1 MRRLRWAHYP
11 VSWGVLRLA
20 GAGMSTGNAV
30 RRTAAVERGIASA
43 DALFSLEGIP
53 EGAVVPEPEGEAA
66 TKAAVERLGSRF
78 ARLDGQVRHALRRTR
93 DHAGNL
99 SSDRLQGLS
108 EIVQNAEDLR
118 ATDVHILTRER
129 ELLVAH
135 NGSPVRLSDVLALTM
150 PWLTSKA
157 EQTDSTGRFGIG
169 LMTLQSLSPHL
180 EVHCGHYR
188 FRVGDPDI
196 SAAEPFPVPD
206 WFAGDT
212 WTVLRVPL
220 EPGVLGADEVDA
232 WLAGWGDSA
241 LLFLGYVGS
250 VTHLDEQGGVRHRL
264 ALDRETGE
272 PFEAVV
278 GGQSV
283 HVETSEACAGD
294 GSRWLVCR
302 TTVPSPAGITRSH
315 KAVGPTT
322 AIALALPLGPDDA
335 GRIYAGL
342 PVADTALALCVSAQF
357 DPIASRQALDDTPWN
372 RALNELV
379 GDLWTAAV
387 PWQFREDPARAWRA
401 VPLPDDMRD
410 ASGPVAVL
418 ERLLLDRA
426 RAGVSHRLVLDVA
439 GQGLLGLDDLAVED
453 ETLVGVVTE
462 EEIARVAERTAVL
475 PGLARDADG
484 RWREVLADWE
494 DHDGAVPGAVD
505 LYDALR
511 LLDDET
517 RSPQAN
523 IRLAAAGLAVDIY
536 SSLMTSRWLVDS
548 SEGRHS
554 VPRPAEPAMFTDVL
568 RGLGASLGFSQEIHP
583 AFLADTD
590 EARAVRAWLRKR
602 GALLTDADAVSVIR
616 RLAAI
621 GAAGS
626 GSPIALRL
634 TDDQLIELR
643 DGFARVPDPE
653 RETLGRDVGLAIRL
667 QGHRYDRAGKR
678 EDIDVAPARAYLPA
692 RLDSSEREESFA
704 FAAGRTVGLAWLRPR
719 YAEVLQRGG
728 AGMGARKFLRL
739 LGAETAPRLRRHPRA
754 RERFTQSPKGLS
766 VDVISGPRART
777 DALRALEA
785 TFTLDDYESP
795 DLHAVASG
803 IAAEQDPQL
812 RRRRAA
818 ALFHVLGRAWSRFSD
833 HDEVDAVYDYYAW
846 QNRGRTAAFWL
857 WQLRDTPWLDDGN
870 GAPSV
875 SARLRMRTTGTVAVY
890 GADDERFLHPE
901 IQQLVGRRSDVLRAL
916 GISAEA
922 RTEDLVECLQRL
934 HRREEEGG
942 DRDVP
947 AALILYQALAER
959 AFGRGTG
966 ASEEMSPGSVLRA
979 FGEGSGL
986 VLTDSGWR
994 RPSQCLR
1001 GAPVFGLLRAF
1012 APMFPGSQEFWQRLG
1027 ARVPTVDDATAV
1039 IKELAQRDRKQ
1050 GRDEPDGTTQSIIL
1064 ETLKM
1069 LAALGRTHPGALTAK
1084 RLGRLPLWTSQGW
1097 RSKRPVYAVEDP
1109 VVAEAL
1115 GRGRAVWLP
1124 GAELEQFRPLIGALR
1139 VSELAAEN
1147 VAVHSP
1153 GPALADPDATALV
1166 RSAITHLRED
1176 LQRNAASVAQS
1187 LDCSWDQLA
1196 DLTVRITPHLACSLD
1211 LPDTGETVH
1220 VPVGTGIDWSSG
1232 TLYVRDTSALTRA
1245 SGVGRSIA
1253 ARFPGS
1259 RRDVAFAW
1267 GAACDQA
1274 EKGRTAVHLSL
1285 ADDQV
1290 RRDREAAEAER
1301 ERRLRELGNEVN
1313 QRRSV
1318 TKAQASTSMGTSRT
1332 AVILPPVPSASP
1344 PATGPSAPPVPP
1356 AAPPRRLVDP
1366 GRLRLVDPSG
1376 IITPPKSSAAPP
1388 ARPSGYTSGTSGLP
1402 QPRAG
1407 SAIPQQH
1414 TSPRPYTGTEQEKVA
1429 LDVVRRALAADDD
1442 WLRDLRAQRGLG
1454 ADAVDALSRFYE
1466 LKAYKDVEP
1475 DTVLLT
1481 PAEFQRA
1488 AESDD
1493 FFLVVVSGLEA
1504 GTAPVS
1510 VRIIPQPLQQ
1520 LICRPSSSVTVSGI
1534 RDAHSRVYQLEEET

>member
-1 MRRLRWAHYP
+1 M
-11 VSWGVLRLA
+11 
-20 GAGMSTGNAV
+20 
-30 RRTAAVERGIASA
+30 
-43 DALFSLEGIP
+43 
-53 EGAVVPEPEGEAA
+53 
-66 TKAAVERLGSRF
+66 
-78 ARLDGQVRHALRRTR
+78 LRRTR

-108 EIVQNAEDLR
+108 EIVQNAEDLD
-118 ATDVHILTRER
+118 ATDVRVLTKER

-135 NGSPVRLSDVLALTM
+135 NGSPVRLPDVLALAM

-157 EQTDSTGRFGIG
+157 EQADSTGRFGIG

-180 EVHCGHYR
+180 EIHCGHYR
-188 FRVGDPDI
+188 FRIGDPDL
-196 SAAEPFPVPD
+196 SVAEPFPVPD

-232 WLAGWGDSA
+232 WLAEWGDSA
-241 LLFLGYVGS
+241 LLFLGSVGS
-250 VTHLDEQGGVRHRL
+250 VTHLDEQGGVRQRL
-264 ALDRETGE
+264 ALVREGGE

-283 HVETSEACAGD
+283 GVETGEARAGD
-294 GSRWLVCR
+294 GSRWMVCR
-302 TTVPSPAGITRSH
+302 TTVPSPSGITRSH
-315 KAVGPTT
+315 KAVGHTT
-322 AIALALPLGPDDA
+322 AIAVALPLGLDDA
-335 GRIYAGL
+335 GRVYAGL
-342 PVADTALALCVSAQF
+342 PVADTALALCVSAQY

-387 PWQFREDPARAWRA
+387 LWQFWRDPARAWRA
-401 VPLPDDMRD
+401 VPLPVDMRD
-410 ASGPVAVL
+410 ARDPVAAL

-426 RAGVSHRLVLDVA
+426 RAGVSHGLVLDVA
-439 GQGLLGLDDLAVED
+439 EQGPLGLGDLAVED

-462 EEIARVAERTAVL
+462 EEVSRVAKRTAVL
-475 PGLARDADG
+475 PGLARDEDG
-484 RWREVLADWE
+484 RWRGVLADWE
-494 DHDGAVPGAVD
+494 DHNGAAPVTVD

-523 IRLAAAGLAVDIY
+523 IRLSAAGLAADIY
-536 SSLMTSRWLVDS
+536 SSLLSSRWLVDS
-548 SEGRHS
+548 SGGRHG
-554 VPRPAEPAMFTDVL
+554 VPRPAEPVVFTDVP
-568 RGLGASLGFSQEIHP
+568 RGLGASLGFSREIHP

-590 EARAVRAWLRKR
+590 EARSVRAWLRKR
-602 GALLTDADAVSVIR
+602 GALLTDADPVAVIR

-621 GAAGS
+621 GAAENG
-626 GSPIALRL
+626 GPNVLRL
-634 TDDQLIELR
+634 TDGQLIELR

-653 RETLGRDVGLAIRL
+653 RETLGRDVGHAIRL

-678 EDIDVAPARAYLPA
+678 EDIDVAPARAYLPV

-704 FAAGRTVGLAWLRPR
+704 FAAGRTTGLVWLRPR

-739 LGAETAPRLRRHPRA
+739 LGAETAPRLGRHPRA
-754 RERFTQSPKGLS
+754 RERFTQSPKGLPA
-766 VDVISGPRART
+766 DVTSGPRART

-785 TFTLDDYESP
+785 TFTLDDHESP
-795 DLHAVASG
+795 DLRAVASG
-803 IAAEQDPQL
+803 IASEQNPQI

-857 WQLRDTPWLDDGN
+857 WQLRDTPWLDDGK

-875 SARLRMRTTGTVAVY
+875 PARLRMRTTGTVAVY
-890 GADDERFLHPE
+890 GADNERFLHPE
-901 IQQLVGRRSDVLRAL
+901 IQQLVGRRSDVLHAL

-934 HRREEEGG
+934 RRREEEGG

-959 AFGRGTG
+959 AFVRGT
-966 ASEEMSPGSVLRA
+966 AAPEEMSLGSVLRA

-986 VLTDSGWR
+986 VLTDSGWC

-1001 GAPVFGLLRAF
+1001 GAPLFGPLRVF
-1012 APMFPGSQEFWQRLG
+1012 APTFPGSEEFWQRLG
-1027 ARVPTVDDATAV
+1027 VRLPNVDDAAAV

-1050 GRDEPDGTTQSIIL
+1050 GRDEPDGTTQSIVL
-1064 ETLKM
+1064 ETMKM
-1069 LAALGRTHPGALTAK
+1069 LAAPGRTHPGALTAK

-1115 GRGRAVWLP
+1115 GREHAVWCP
-1124 GAELEQFRPLIGALR
+1124 GAELERFRPLIGALR
-1139 VSELAAEN
+1139 VSELAAEH
-1147 VAVHSP
+1147 VTVYSP
-1153 GPALADPDATALV
+1153 DPAQADPDATALV
-1166 RSAITHLRED
+1166 RSAVTHLRED

-1196 DLTVRITPHLACSLD
+1196 GLTVCIAPHLACSLD

-1220 VPVGTGIDWSSG
+1220 MPVDTGIDWSSG
-1232 TLYVRDTSALTRA
+1232 TLYVRDTAALTRT

-1259 RRDVAFAW
+1259 RREVALAW
-1267 GAACDQA
+1267 GAACDQV
-1274 EKGRTAVHLSL
+1274 EEGRTAVQLSL

-1301 ERRLRELGNEVN
+1301 ERRLRELGNEVD
-1313 QRRSV
+1313 QRRTA
-1318 TKAQASTSMGTSRT
+1318 TKAQASTAASTSRT
-1332 AVILPPVPSASP
+1332 AVILPPVPSAQP
-1344 PATGPSAPPVPP
+1344 PATGPSVPPVPP
-1356 AAPPRRLVDP
+1356 AAAPPRRLVDP
-1366 GRLRLVDPSG
+1366 GSLRLVDPSG
-1376 IITPPKSSAAPP
+1376 IITPPKSSAAGAPT

-1414 TSPRPYTGTEQEKVA
+1414 TPPRPYTGMEQDKVA
-1429 LDVVRRALAADDD
+1429 LDVVRKALATDDD

-1466 LKAYKDVEP
+1466 LKAYKDAEP

-1488 AESDD
+1488 VESDD
-1493 FFLVVVSGLEA
+1493 FFLVIVSGLEA

-1520 LICRPSSSVTVSGI
+1520 LTCRPSSSVTVTGI
-1534 RDAHSRVYQLEEET
+1534 RGAHSRVYQLEEER

>member
-1 MRRLRWAHYP
+1 MGSAE
-11 VSWGVLRLA
+11 VSGGGDEHGEC
-20 GAGMSTGNAV
+20 GASNGRGRA
-30 RRTAAVERGIASA
+30 GIASA

-979 FGEGSGL
+979 FGEEAASSSRTPAGAGRASACAGRRSSACSVRSLPCFQAARNSGSG
-986 VLTDSGWR
+986 SE
-994 RPSQCLR
+994 
-1001 GAPVFGLLRAF
+1001 RAC
-1012 APMFPGSQEFWQRLG
+1012 RL
-1027 ARVPTVDDATAV
+1027 
-1039 IKELAQRDRKQ
+1039 
-1050 GRDEPDGTTQSIIL
+1050 
-1064 ETLKM
+1064 
-1069 LAALGRTHPGALTAK
+1069 
-1084 RLGRLPLWTSQGW
+1084 
-1097 RSKRPVYAVEDP
+1097 
-1109 VVAEAL
+1109 
-1115 GRGRAVWLP
+1115 
-1124 GAELEQFRPLIGALR
+1124 
-1139 VSELAAEN
+1139 
-1147 VAVHSP
+1147 
-1153 GPALADPDATALV
+1153 
-1166 RSAITHLRED
+1166 
-1176 LQRNAASVAQS
+1176 
-1187 LDCSWDQLA
+1187 
-1196 DLTVRITPHLACSLD
+1196 
-1211 LPDTGETVH
+1211 
-1220 VPVGTGIDWSSG
+1220 
-1232 TLYVRDTSALTRA
+1232 
-1245 SGVGRSIA
+1245 
-1253 ARFPGS
+1253 
-1259 RRDVAFAW
+1259 
-1267 GAACDQA
+1267 
-1274 EKGRTAVHLSL
+1274 
-1285 ADDQV
+1285 
-1290 RRDREAAEAER
+1290 
-1301 ERRLRELGNEVN
+1301 
-1313 QRRSV
+1313 
-1318 TKAQASTSMGTSRT
+1318 STM
-1332 AVILPPVPSASP
+1332 
-1344 PATGPSAPPVPP
+1344 
-1356 AAPPRRLVDP
+1356 
-1366 GRLRLVDPSG
+1366 
-1376 IITPPKSSAAPP
+1376 
-1388 ARPSGYTSGTSGLP
+1388 
-1402 QPRAG
+1402 
-1407 SAIPQQH
+1407 
-1414 TSPRPYTGTEQEKVA
+1414 PRP
-1429 LDVVRRALAADDD
+1429 
-1442 WLRDLRAQRGLG
+1442 
-1454 ADAVDALSRFYE
+1454 
-1466 LKAYKDVEP
+1466 
-1475 DTVLLT
+1475 
-1481 PAEFQRA
+1481 
-1488 AESDD
+1488 
-1493 FFLVVVSGLEA
+1493 
-1504 GTAPVS
+1504 
-1510 VRIIPQPLQQ
+1510 
-1520 LICRPSSSVTVSGI
+1520 
-1534 RDAHSRVYQLEEET
+1534 

>member
-1 MRRLRWAHYP
+1 
-11 VSWGVLRLA
+11 
-20 GAGMSTGNAV
+20 MSTGNAV

>member
-1 MRRLRWAHYP
+1 
-11 VSWGVLRLA
+11 
-20 GAGMSTGNAV
+20 MSTGDAV

-43 DALFSLEGIP
+43 DALFSMEGIP

-66 TKAAVERLGSRF
+66 TEAAVERLGSRF

-108 EIVQNAEDLR
+108 EIVQNAEDLG
-118 ATDVHILTRER
+118 ATDVRILMWGW
-129 ELLVAH
+129 ELLIAH
-135 NGSPVRLSDVLALTM
+135 NGSPVRLPDVLALAM

-157 EQTDSTGRFGIG
+157 EQAESTGRFGIG

-196 SAAEPFPVPD
+196 AVARPFPLPD

-232 WLAGWGDSA
+232 WLAEWGDSA
-241 LLFLGYVGS
+241 LLFLGSVGS
-250 VTHLDEQGGVRHRL
+250 ITHLDEQGRVRHRL

-278 GGQSV
+278 GGQSAD
-283 HVETSEACAGD
+283 VETGEARAGD
-294 GSRWLVCR
+294 GSRWLICR
-302 TTVPSPAGITRSH
+302 TTVPSPSGITRSH
-315 KAVGPTT
+315 KAVGSTT
-322 AIALALPLGPDDA
+322 AIAVALPLGPDDA

-342 PVADTALALCVSAQF
+342 PVADTALSLCINAQF

-379 GDLWTAAV
+379 GDLWKAAAL
-387 PWQFREDPARAWRA
+387 WQFRRDPARAWRA

-410 ASGPVAVL
+410 SRDPVAAL

-426 RAGVSHRLVLDVA
+426 RAGVSHDLVLDVP
-439 GQGLLGLDDLAVED
+439 GYGPLGLDDLAVED

-462 EEIARVAERTAVL
+462 EEISRVAERTAVL
-475 PGLARDADG
+475 PKVARDEDG

-494 DHDGAVPGAVD
+494 NHDSAVPVTVD

-523 IRLAAAGLAVDIY
+523 IRLAAVGLASNIY
-536 SSLMTSRWLVDS
+536 SSLLSSRWLVDS
-548 SEGRHS
+548 SGGRHR
-554 VPRPAEPAMFTDVL
+554 VPRPAEPAVFTDAP
-568 RGLGASLGFSQEIHP
+568 RGLGASLGFSREIHP

-590 EARAVRAWLRKR
+590 EARSVRTWLRKR
-602 GALLTDADAVSVIR
+602 EALLTDADAVAVIR

-626 GSPIALRL
+626 SGPNVLRL

-643 DGFARVPDPE
+643 DGFARVPDDE
-653 RETLGRDVGLAIRL
+653 RETLGRDVGHAIRL

-678 EDIDVAPARAYLPA
+678 EDIDVAPARAYLPV

-704 FAAGRTVGLAWLRPR
+704 FAAGRTAGLVWLRPR

-739 LGAETAPRLRRHPRA
+739 LGAETAPRLRRHPGA

-766 VDVISGPRART
+766 AEVISGPRART
-777 DALRALEA
+777 DALRVLEA

-795 DLHAVASG
+795 DLRAVASG

-857 WQLRDTPWLDDGN
+857 WQLRDTPWLDAGN
-870 GAPSV
+870 GALSAP
-875 SARLRMRTTGTVAVY
+875 ARLRMRTTGTVAVY

-934 HRREEEGG
+934 RRREEEGG

-959 AFGRGTG
+959 AFGRGER
-966 ASEEMSPGSVLRA
+966 ASGEMSLGSVLRA

-1001 GAPVFGLLRAF
+1001 GAPLFGPLRAF
-1012 APMFPGSQEFWQRLG
+1012 APTFPGSEEFWQRL
-1027 ARVPTVDDATAV
+1027 AVRLPTVDDATAV
-1039 IKELAQRDRKQ
+1039 IKELAQQDRKQ
-1050 GRDEPDGTTQSIIL
+1050 GRDEPDGTTQSIVL

-1069 LAALGRTHPGALTAK
+1069 LAALGRSHPGALTAK

-1115 GRGRAVWLP
+1115 GRERAVWCP

-1139 VSELAAEN
+1139 VSELAAEH
-1147 VAVHSP
+1147 VTVYSP
-1153 GPALADPDATALV
+1153 GPAPADPDATALV
-1166 RSAITHLRED
+1166 RSAVTHLRED
-1176 LQRNAASVAQS
+1176 LQRNAASVAQA

-1196 DLTVRITPHLACSLD
+1196 DLTVCIAPHLACCLD

-1220 VPVGTGIDWSSG
+1220 VPVDAGIHWPSG
-1232 TLYVRDTSALTRA
+1232 TLYVRDTAALTRT

-1259 RRDVAFAW
+1259 RREVALAW

-1274 EKGRTAVHLSL
+1274 EKGRTVVRLSL

-1290 RRDREAAEAER
+1290 RRHREAAEAER
-1301 ERRLRELGNEVN
+1301 ERRLRELGSEVD
-1313 QRRSV
+1313 QRR
-1318 TKAQASTSMGTSRT
+1318 TATEAQASAAASTPRT
-1332 AVILPPVPSASP
+1332 AVILPPVPSTP
-1344 PATGPSAPPVPP
+1344 PPVTGPSVPP
-1356 AAPPRRLVDP
+1356 MPPAPPRRLVDP

-1376 IITPPKSSAAPP
+1376 IITPLKPSASGAPT
-1388 ARPSGYTSGTSGLP
+1388 ARSSGYSPGTSGLP

-1414 TSPRPYTGTEQEKVA
+1414 TPPRPYTGTEQEKVA
-1429 LDVVRRALAADDD
+1429 LDVVRQALATDDD

-1466 LKAYKDVEP
+1466 LKAYKDAEP

-1488 AESDD
+1488 AENDD
-1493 FFLVVVSGLEA
+1493 FFLVIVSGLEA
-1504 GTAPVS
+1504 GTGPVS

-1520 LICRPSSSVTVSGI
+1520 LTCRPSSSVTVTGI
-1534 RDAHSRVYQLEEET
+1534 RGAHSRVYQLEEDR

>member
-1 MRRLRWAHYP
+1 
-11 VSWGVLRLA
+11 
-20 GAGMSTGNAV
+20 MSTGNAV
-30 RRTAAVERGIASA
+30 CRTAAVNGAIASA

-66 TKAAVERLGSRF
+66 TEAAVERLGSRF

-108 EIVQNAEDLR
+108 EIVQNAEDLD
-118 ATDVHILTRER
+118 ATDVRILTRER

-135 NGSPVRLSDVLALTM
+135 NGSPVRLPDVLALAM

-157 EQTDSTGRFGIG
+157 EQADSTGRFGIG

-196 SAAEPFPVPD
+196 SVAEPFPVPD
-206 WFAGDT
+206 WLAGDT

-232 WLAGWGDSA
+232 WLAEWGDSA
-241 LLFLGYVGS
+241 LLFLGNVGS

-264 ALDRETGE
+264 ALVREVGE
-272 PFEAVV
+272 LFEAVV
-278 GGQSV
+278 GGRSV
-283 HVETSEACAGD
+283 DVETGEARAGD

-302 TTVPSPAGITRSH
+302 TTVPSPSGITRSH
-315 KAVGPTT
+315 KAAGPTT
-322 AIALALPLGPDDA
+322 TIAVALPLGPDDT

-342 PVADTALALCVSAQF
+342 PVADTTLALCVSAQF

-387 PWQFREDPARAWRA
+387 LWQFRRDPARAWRA
-401 VPLPDDMRD
+401 MPLPDDMRD
-410 ASGPVAVL
+410 SRDPVAGL

-426 RAGVSHRLVLDVA
+426 RAGVSHGLVLDVA
-439 GQGLLGLDDLAVED
+439 GQGPLGLDDLAVED

-462 EEIARVAERTAVL
+462 EEVSRVAERTAVL
-475 PGLARDADG
+475 PGVARDEDG

-494 DHDGAVPGAVD
+494 NHAGAVPVTVD

-511 LLDDET
+511 LLDDEI
-517 RSPQAN
+517 RSPRAN
-523 IRLAAAGLAVDIY
+523 IRLAAAGLSADMY
-536 SSLMTSRWLVDS
+536 SSLLSSRWLVDS
-548 SEGRHS
+548 SGGRHS
-554 VPRPAEPAMFTDVL
+554 VPRPAEAAVFTDAL
-568 RGLGASLGFSQEIHP
+568 RGLGASLGFSREIHP
-583 AFLADTD
+583 AFLAGTD
-590 EARAVRAWLRKR
+590 EARSVRAWLRKR
-602 GALLTDADAVSVIR
+602 GALLTDADAVAVIR

-626 GSPIALRL
+626 GGLNVLQL

-643 DGFARVPDPE
+643 DGFASVPDSE
-653 RETLGRDVGLAIRL
+653 RETLGRDVGHAIRL

-678 EDIDVAPARAYLPA
+678 EDIDVAPAKAHLPA

-704 FAAGRTVGLAWLRPR
+704 FAAGRTAGLVWLRPR

-739 LGAETAPRLRRHPRA
+739 LGAETAPRLRRHPGA
-754 RERFTQSPKGLS
+754 RERFTQSPKGLPA
-766 VDVISGPRART
+766 DVISGPRART

-795 DLHAVASG
+795 DLRAVASG
-803 IAAEQDPQL
+803 IAAEQNPQI

-857 WQLRDTPWLDDGN
+857 WQLRDTPWLDDSN
-870 GAPSV
+870 GAPSAP
-875 SARLRMRTTGTVAVY
+875 ARLCMRTTGTVAVY

-934 HRREEEGG
+934 RRREEAGG

-966 ASEEMSPGSVLRA
+966 ASGEMSLGSVLRA

-986 VLTDSGWR
+986 VLTDAGWR

-1001 GAPVFGLLRAF
+1001 GAPLFGPLRVF
-1012 APMFPGSQEFWQRLG
+1012 APTFPGSEEFWQRLG
-1027 ARVPTVDDATAV
+1027 VRVPNVDDATAV

-1050 GRDEPDGTTQSIIL
+1050 ARDQPGGTTQSIVL

-1069 LAALGRTHPGALTAK
+1069 LAALGRTHPGTLTAK

-1115 GRGRAVWLP
+1115 GRERAVWCP
-1124 GAELEQFRPLIGALR
+1124 GAELEQFRPLVGPLR
-1139 VSELAAEN
+1139 VSELAAEH
-1147 VAVHSP
+1147 VTVYSP
-1153 GPALADPDATALV
+1153 GPAPADPDATALV
-1166 RSAITHLRED
+1166 RSAVTHLRED

-1196 DLTVRITPHLACSLD
+1196 DLTVCIAPHLACCFD

-1220 VPVGTGIDWSSG
+1220 VPVDAGIDWSSG
-1232 TLYVRDTSALTRA
+1232 TLYVRDTAALTRT

-1259 RRDVAFAW
+1259 RRDVALAW

-1274 EKGRTAVHLSL
+1274 EKGRTAVQLSL

-1301 ERRLRELGNEVN
+1301 ERRLRELGNEVD
-1313 QRRSV
+1313 QRRTA
-1318 TKAQASTSMGTSRT
+1318 TKAQAGTVAGTPRT
-1332 AVILPPVPSASP
+1332 AVILPPALSTPP
-1344 PATGPSAPPVPP
+1344 PAGPSAPPVPP

-1376 IITPPKSSAAPP
+1376 IITPLKPSAAGAPS
-1388 ARPSGYTSGTSGLP
+1388 ARPSGYTSGTSALP

-1407 SAIPQQH
+1407 SAIPLQH
-1414 TSPRPYTGTEQEKVA
+1414 TPPRPYTGMEQEKVA
-1429 LDVVRRALAADDD
+1429 LDVVRKALAIDDD

-1466 LKAYKDVEP
+1466 LKAYKDAEP

-1493 FFLVVVSGLEA
+1493 FFLVIVSGLEA
-1504 GTAPVS
+1504 GTGPVS

-1520 LICRPSSSVTVSGI
+1520 LTCRPSSSVTVTGI
-1534 RDAHSRVYQLEEET
+1534 RGAHSRVYQLDEER